1 MLLDDRSLY
10 NIVIKYLAL
19 VQEKITKMGLSLSSA
34 TYSPYLRTSINA
46 GSEGFEPSTWR
57 LGGVRAIHFTPYQ
70 EQ

>member
-19 VQEKITKMGLSLSSA
+19 VQEKIMKMGLSLSSA

-46 GSEGFEPSTWR
+46 GSEGFEPST
-57 LGGVRAIHFTPYQ
+57 
-70 EQ
+70 